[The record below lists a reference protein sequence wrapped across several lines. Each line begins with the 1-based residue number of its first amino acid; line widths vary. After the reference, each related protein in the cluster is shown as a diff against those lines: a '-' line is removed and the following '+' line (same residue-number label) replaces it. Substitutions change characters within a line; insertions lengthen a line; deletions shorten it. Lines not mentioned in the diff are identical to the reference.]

1 MAREGCSRAFKWSP
15 CTRETLLPKPL
26 IISSFPPAES
36 TPYTLDLLDNQAI
49 MICNDSGMILDVAP
63 FPENGGDLASL
74 MVK

>member
-1 MAREGCSRAFKWSP
+1 
-15 CTRETLLPKPL
+15 LPKL
-26 IISSFPPAES
+26 LVISSFPPAES
-36 TPYTLDLLDNQAI
+36 TPYMLNLLDNQAI